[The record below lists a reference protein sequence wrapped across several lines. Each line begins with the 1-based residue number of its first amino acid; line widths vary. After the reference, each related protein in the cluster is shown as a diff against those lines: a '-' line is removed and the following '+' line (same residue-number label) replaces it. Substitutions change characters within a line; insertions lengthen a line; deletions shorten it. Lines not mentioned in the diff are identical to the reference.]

1 MSKEYRIEILFD
13 KGSYFATTLPEEGK
27 NLLLRALDDENSR
40 MVSFGPDDKNDTY
53 IVNLKNVNVIKIYEI
68 NNKEEGKS

>member
-27 NLLLRALDDENSR
+27 NLLLRVLDDENSR
-40 MVSFGPDDKNDTY
+40 MVSFGPDDTY